1 MNSIGLGNS
10 ISVVDEQGDPRWK
23 INLEEDADITIQRY
37 NASGVLQEQVL
48 ELSATAGNVTLT
60 GNLAI
65 TGDVAVTGSIS
76 STGESDVSYRSVV
89 NDGAVEIGR
98 SDHGGVIE
106 MLNTTTGTKS
116 ITTDTSGANAVAL
129 GQEVTLFLT
138 AATGNS
144 YTLALST
151 GTLTFNAALECA
163 KIVRT
168 SLGWNVVSLNG
179 ATIV

>member
-1 MNSIGLGNS
+1 MTS
-10 ISVVDEQGDPRWK
+10 P
-23 INLEEDADITIQRY
+23 TIQVGNESFIRNSAYTKLWGIRY
-37 NASGVLQEQVL
+37 VDDGSSHCDIYVDAYSTAGVFSEAVVTLDG
-48 ELSATAGNVTLT
+48 STGNVTFS
-60 GNLAI
+60 
-65 TGDVAVTGSIS
+65 GDVTVSGALTSTEGAVAYRTVA
-76 STGESDVSYRSVV
+76 SDVVPT
-89 NDGAVEIGR
+89 IGR
-98 SDHGGVIE
+98 SDAGGTIE
-106 MLNTTTGTKS
+106 MLDSTTGAKAILTG
-116 ITTDTSGANAVAL
+116 TSGAGAVAL

-138 AATGNS
+138 VATGNS

>member
-1 MNSIGLGNS
+1 MNSIGLGNEF
-10 ISVVDEQGDPRWK
+10 IVRDTEGVKRWCVQF
-23 INLEEDADITIQRY
+23 EDDADISIRRF
-37 NASGVLQEQVL
+37 NSDGEEQETVAV
-48 ELSATAGNVTLT
+48 LSATAGNMTVT
-60 GNLAI
+60 GNLAV
-65 TGDVAVTGSIS
+65 TGDVAITGSIS

-89 NDGAVEIGR
+89 NDGAVDIGR
-98 SDHGGVIE
+98 SDAGGVIE
-106 MLNTTTGTKS
+106 MLNSTTGNKA

-138 AATGNS
+138 ACTGNS